1 MFLAAAHAWVLRS
14 DAPGDRRGA
23 LHVRATHRHRQRQQP
38 PRAAAVL
45 RVLVHGADPPV
56 RAQSTLLPV
65 GFISS
70 HKLG

>member
-1 MFLAAAHAWVLRS
+1 MPPLYLFLAAAHAWVLRS
-14 DAPGDRRGA
+14 DAPGN
-23 LHVRATHRHRQRQQP
+23 
-38 PRAAAVL
+38 RAAAVI